1 MSKNNKL
8 KIVNS
13 IKKETIIE
21 KEISDKMVYSYL
33 SYSLSVIINRA
44 LPDVRDGLKPVQ
56 RSILYAMYR
65 LHNFPDK
72 PTKKSARI
80 VGDVIGKY
88 SPHSDTASYGSM
100 VNLVNDFHIRYPLIH
115 KQGNFGSLDGDSAA
129 AMRYTEA
136 KLNDLSMDMLKDID
150 NHTVEMIPNYSEEE
164 LMPTVLPSLIPNL
177 LVNGSSGI
185 AVGYKTD
192 IPSHNMKE
200 VCNAI
205 IHQIKNPNITIKQ
218 LMKFL
223 PAPDLPSFGE
233 ILDNEG
239 LYKLY
244 STGESTLTF
253 KGKLTLEINEETNN
267 NQIIITELPPDV
279 MKPKFVEKL
288 YNLLIEKN
296 KQVNEIRDESSE
308 NNIRIVIEL
317 KKNTIPEVIIN
328 SIYNNT
334 QFVRTKKYSMRAIV
348 DNVPLLLNLKQINS
362 YYIEHRK
369 NVVKNR
375 SKFRIN
381 KIDKQL
387 NILNGFVI
395 IKNKIKDVV
404 DIIINSNNT
413 DDIIKTFNKKYKLN
427 EEQSNAIIDKKLRSL
442 SKTETNKLLTQIT
455 DLQNEKN
462 KLQDILNLDDS
473 LNETIINEL
482 KEIIKKYGDKRK
494 TQIIKT
500 IEFNKN
506 IDNVCLCVTN
516 KNTIISS
523 TNDIKNLKIN
533 NNVIV
538 NIKEYNQEDEII
550 VLLKNGKYYIEHI
563 NNIINHNYKDV
574 INIFV
579 KNDTDKIIVVTKN
592 GFIKKINLSSFNKKS
607 STYIKL
613 QNDEIV
619 NIDKF
624 NNDEDIINIITKNG
638 IIHRFKSSSFSD
650 MSTMSKPIG
659 CIKLSENDFIIKGL
673 INYNDIIT
681 LLIDFEDKSSGI
693 ISFDLNEFNIKNR
706 LSKGVKS
713 ISYNKKLNGVICNA
727 LIYDKFI
734 NNNGKILELS
744 KKDINVT
751 TKGKKPIQC
760 KYNIIDNIKFINIKS
775 I

>member
-706 LSKGVKS
+706 LSKGVKLF
-713 ISYNKKLNGVICNA
+713 NKLNGVISNV

>member
-706 LSKGVKS
+706 LSKGVKLF
-713 ISYNKKLNGVICNA
+713 NKLNGVICNA

-744 KKDINVT
+744 KKDVNVT